1 MTWSMPNFAIARP
14 RDIGSA
20 TTAREQESSSLFL
33 AGGTDLLVNLRLG
46 LGRPKLLIDLS
57 AIDALHEQSF
67 APTGV
72 RIGACMSLMEL
83 TDTPAIR
90 QRYRAL
96 ADAAEAVASP
106 TTRSIATIGGNLC
119 LQTRCVYYNQSEWWR
134 RANNY
139 CLKHAGAVCHVAP
152 QGQRCHAAFCG
163 DLAPA
168 LMVLDAEVEIA
179 GRNMQHRR
187 VKLSDFYREDGRA
200 HLALDAHEIL
210 ICVHLPPNPPPSS
223 YGKARVRGAIDFP
236 LAGIAV
242 ALMMDGEKLAEL
254 RVGITGTNSR
264 PFLLKGVDPLFGRTL
279 DADALHEL
287 ETLVQKQVQPMRTT
301 TISAHYRRLAATA
314 LVRRLTTALAF
325 PPHPTGKKRQECR

>member
-134 RANNY
+134 RATGSAMS
-139 CLKHAGAVCHVAP
+139 CRV
-152 QGQRCHAAFCG
+152 QRRSRARF
-163 DLAPA
+163 
-168 LMVLDAEVEIA
+168 
-179 GRNMQHRR
+179 
-187 VKLSDFYREDGRA
+187 DG
-200 HLALDAHEIL
+200 
-210 ICVHLPPNPPPSS
+210 S
-223 YGKARVRGAIDFP
+223 
-236 LAGIAV
+236 
-242 ALMMDGEKLAEL
+242 
-254 RVGITGTNSR
+254 
-264 PFLLKGVDPLFGRTL
+264 
-279 DADALHEL
+279 
-287 ETLVQKQVQPMRTT
+287 
-301 TISAHYRRLAATA
+301 
-314 LVRRLTTALAF
+314 
-325 PPHPTGKKRQECR
+325 

>member
-1 MTWSMPNFAIARP
+1 MTWSMPNFVVARP

-20 TTAREQESSSLFL
+20 IAAREQESSSLFL
-33 AGGTDLLVNLRLG
+33 AGGTDLLANLRLG
-46 LGRPKLLIDLS
+46 LARPKLLIDLS
-57 AIDALHEQSF
+57 AIDALREKSF

-72 RIGACMSLMEL
+72 RIGAGTSLTEL
-83 TDTPAIR
+83 TDMPAIR

-96 ADAAEAVASP
+96 AEAAEAVASP

-119 LQTRCVYYNQSEWWR
+119 LQTRCIYYNQSEWWR

-139 CLKHAGAVCHVAP
+139 CLKHGGNVCHVAP
-152 QGQRCHAAFCG
+152 QGQRCHAAFSG

-179 GRNMQHRR
+179 GRNMQRR
-187 VKLSDFYREDGRA
+187 RIKLSDFYREDGRA
-200 HLALDAHEIL
+200 HLALEPDEIL
-210 ICVHLPPNPPPSS
+210 VCVHLPANPPPSS

-236 LAGIAV
+236 LAGVAV
-242 ALMMDGEKLAEL
+242 ALTMDGEKLGEL

-264 PFLLKGVDPLFGRTL
+264 PFLLKGVDVLFGRTL

-301 TISAHYRRLAATA
+301 TISAHYRRLAAAA
-314 LVRRLTTALAF
+314 LVRQLTTLIAF
-325 PPHPTGKKRQECR
+325 HATGEKRQE